1 LKRLLWG
8 PRNHFLH
15 FLMSNFILRGA
26 QMEVIRR
33 VRKQELPYENST
45 RLRQS

>member
-8 PRNHFLH
+8 PRNHFFH
-15 FLMSNFILRGA
+15 FLMSNFVLRGA

-33 VRKQELPYENST
+33 IKEKELPYENST
-45 RLRQS
+45 HLCQP